1 MNTQLAYDD
10 GNGESQLQLQFHLN
24 RTKLGMSA
32 PIHWDNELQIKFK
45 LSASVANKV

>member
-1 MNTQLAYDD
+1 MNTQLAGD
-10 GNGESQLQLQFHLN
+10 GESQLQLQLK

-32 PIHWDNELQIKFK
+32 PIHWDNELQIKLK